1 MSPRAAWRL
10 ESLGFTQVFDYVAGK
25 ADWFAAGLPREGRL
39 ASVPRAGDIARR
51 DDVTCRLTDGI
62 SDVFTRVREA
72 GKEACIVT
80 TDGGVVLGRVRI
92 ERLDSNVQAQAEEVM
107 ESGPTTTRAD
117 TTLESILERLR
128 ARDVDSILVATS
140 DGRLVGTLYRSDVER
155 HLNDGRI
162 EAQRPAEDEICCCCN
177 PSPAPMDLTRGG

>member
-10 ESLGFTQVFDYVAGK
+10 ESLGFTGVFDYVGGK
-25 ADWFAAGLPREGRL
+25 ADWFAAGLPRDGRL
-39 ASVPRAGDIARR
+39 ASVPRTGDIARV
-51 DDVTCRLTDGI
+51 DDITCRLTERVSEVI
-62 SDVFTRVREA
+62 NRVREA

-80 TDGGVVLGRVRI
+80 TDGAVVLGRVRI
-92 ERLDSNVQAQAEEVM
+92 DRLDGDAQALVEEVM

-117 TTLESILERLR
+117 TTLESILERLK

-155 HLNDGRI
+155 HLVETHLNEGRI
-162 EAQRPAEDEICCCCN
+162 EAEQPTEDESCCCCK
-177 PSPAPMDLTRGG
+177 P

>member
-1 MSPRAAWRL
+1 MSPRAAARL
-10 ESLGFTQVFDYVAGK
+10 ESLGFTKVFDYVGGK

-39 ASVPRAGDIARR
+39 ASVPRTGDIARR
-51 DDVTCRLTDGI
+51 DDVTCRLTDRV
-62 SDVFTRVREA
+62 SDVVNRVREA

-80 TDGGVVLGRVRI
+80 TDEAVILGRVRI
-92 ERLDSNVQAQAEEVM
+92 DRLDGDTQGQAEEVM

-155 HLNDGRI
+155 HLNEGRI
-162 EAQRPAEDEICCCCN
+162 EAEQPTEDETCCCCE
-177 PSPAPMDLTRGG
+177 P

>member
-10 ESLGFTQVFDYVAGK
+10 ESLGFNNVFDYVGGK

-39 ASVPRAGDIARR
+39 AGIPRTGDIARR
-51 DDVTCRLTDGI
+51 DDVTCRLKDRI
-62 SDVFTRVREA
+62 SDVINRIRDA

-80 TDGGVVLGRVRI
+80 TDGDVVLGRVRI
-92 ERLDSNVQAQAEEVM
+92 DRLNGDEQAQAEEVM

-117 TTLESILERLR
+117 TTLESILERFN

-140 DGRLVGTLYRSDVER
+140 DGRLVGTLYRTDVER
-155 HLNDGRI
+155 HLNEGKM
-162 EAQRPAEDEICCCCN
+162 EAEPPTDDEVCCCCE
-177 PSPAPMDLTRGG
+177 P